1 VILRSIP
8 VFLSALLLAAHFL
21 RWGNLPLVV
30 LCLLFP
36 FLLFVHR
43 RWALRTV
50 QALTLAGAVIWASA
64 TYRFVRQ
71 RMLLG
76 EPWGRLVVIL
86 GLLILLSCVAA
97 LLLNSKTVRHR
108 YPKPAQHR

>member
-50 QALTLAGAVIWASA
+50 QALTLAGAAIWASA
-64 TYRFVRQ
+64 AYRFVRQ
-71 RMLLG
+71 RMLLS
-76 EPWGRLVVIL
+76 ESWGRLIL
-86 GLLILLSCVAA
+86 IMGLLIMVSCVAA
-97 LLLNSKTVRHR
+97 LLLNSKTVKDR
-108 YPKPAQHR
+108 YP

>member
-1 VILRSIP
+1 MIFRSIP

-36 FLLFVHR
+36 FLLLIRR
-43 RWALRTV
+43 RWTLLTV
-50 QALTLAGAVIWASA
+50 QVLTLAGAAIWANA
-64 TYRFVRQ
+64 TYRLVRQ

-97 LLLNSKTVRHR
+97 LLLNSKTVKDR
-108 YPKPAQHR
+108 YPKSA